1 MINYEDQ
8 LKILAARARCERT
21 PCVDVGSRVLCILNA
36 HQNQLVRISERPLM
50 WLAVLSS
57 AAAIPAAVLAIVA
70 YYTWVDPLFEI
81 SQAIA
86 WVMQ

>member
-1 MINYEDQ
+1 MRNQ
-8 LKILAARARCERT
+8 NLFQILAGRARGESPPR
-21 PCVDVGSRVLCILNA
+21 VDVVGRVISVLTAEQDRLN
-36 HQNQLVRISERPLM
+36 RITERPLM
-50 WLAVLSS
+50 WVAVFSS

>member
-1 MINYEDQ
+1 MRNENRFD
-8 LKILAARARCERT
+8 ILAARARSET
-21 PCVDVGSRVLCILNA
+21 PPRVDVAGRVIAILTA
-36 HQNQLVRISERPLM
+36 EQDRLDRMTERPLM

-86 WVMQ
+86 WVIQ

>member
-1 MINYEDQ
+1 MRNEERF
-8 LKILAARARCERT
+8 KILAARARGEK
-21 PCVDVGSRVLCILNA
+21 PPDVDVADRVITILTA
-36 HQNQLVRISERPLM
+36 EQDRLDRITERPFM
-50 WLAVLSS
+50 WVAVFSS

>member
-1 MINYEDQ
+1 MRNLNLFQ
-8 LKILAARARCERT
+8 ILAARARGDMPPR
-21 PCVDVGSRVLCILNA
+21 VDVAGRVISILTVEEDR
-36 HQNQLVRISERPLM
+36 LDRITERPLM

>member
-1 MINYEDQ
+1 MRNKDRFE
-8 LKILAARARCERT
+8 ILAVRARGET
-21 PCVDVGSRVLCILNA
+21 PPDLDVAGRVIAILTA
-36 HQNQLVRISERPLM
+36 EQDRLDRITERPLM
-50 WLAVLSS
+50 WLALFSS

>member
-1 MINYEDQ
+1 M
-8 LKILAARARCERT
+8 KILTARARSEASPR
-21 PCVDVGSRVLCILNA
+21 VDVGNKVLAILEA
-36 HQNQLVRISERPLM
+36 QQNNLVRISERPLM
-50 WLAVLSS
+50 WLAVFSS

>member
-1 MINYEDQ
+1 MRNEDRFE
-8 LKILAARARCERT
+8 ILATRARGET
-21 PCVDVGSRVLCILNA
+21 HPCVDVAGRVIAILTA
-36 HQNQLVRISERPLM
+36 EQDRLDRMTEKPLM

-57 AAAIPAAVLAIVA
+57 AAAVPAAVLAIVA

-86 WVMQ
+86 WVIQ

>member
-1 MINYEDQ
+1 MRNEDRFE
-8 LKILAARARCERT
+8 ILAARARGET
-21 PCVDVGSRVLCILNA
+21 PPRVDVAGRVISILTVEEDR
-36 HQNQLVRISERPLM
+36 LDRITERPLM
-50 WLAVLSS
+50 WVAVFSS

-70 YYTWVDPLFEI
+70 HYTWVNPLFEI

>member
-1 MINYEDQ
+1 MRNYN
-8 LKILAARARCERT
+8 LFHILADRARGDMPPR
-21 PCVDVGSRVLCILNA
+21 VDVAGRVISILTA
-36 HQNQLVRISERPLM
+36 EEDRLDRITERPLM

-57 AAAIPAAVLAIVA
+57 AAAVPAAVLAIVT

-86 WVMQ
+86 WVML

>member
-1 MINYEDQ
+1 MRNEDRFE
-8 LKILAARARCERT
+8 ILAARARGET
-21 PCVDVGSRVLCILNA
+21 PPGIDVAGRVIAILTA
-36 HQNQLVRISERPLM
+36 EQDRLDRLTEKPLM

-57 AAAIPAAVLAIVA
+57 AAAVPATVLAIVA

-86 WVMQ
+86 WVVQ

>member
-1 MINYEDQ
+1 MRNEDRFE
-8 LKILAARARCERT
+8 ILAARARGET
-21 PCVDVGSRVLCILNA
+21 PPRVDVAGRVISILTA
-36 HQNQLVRISERPLM
+36 EQDRLDRITERPLM
-50 WLAVLSS
+50 WVAVFSS
-57 AAAIPAAVLAIVA
+57 AAAIPAAILAIVA

>member
-1 MINYEDQ
+1 MINKDRFE
-8 LKILAARARCERT
+8 ILAVKARGEI
-21 PCVDVGSRVLCILNA
+21 PHGVDVADRVIAILTA
-36 HQNQLVRISERPLM
+36 EQDRLDRITERPLM
-50 WLAVLSS
+50 WVALFSS

>member
-1 MINYEDQ
+1 
-8 LKILAARARCERT
+8 
-21 PCVDVGSRVLCILNA
+21 
-36 HQNQLVRISERPLM
+36 M
-50 WLAVLSS
+50 WVAVFSS
-57 AAAIPAAVLAIVA
+57 AAAIPAAILAIVA

>member
-1 MINYEDQ
+1 MRNKDRFE
-8 LKILAARARCERT
+8 ILAAKARGET
-21 PCVDVGSRVLCILNA
+21 PPRVNVAGRVIANLTAEQDRLD
-36 HQNQLVRISERPLM
+36 RITERPLM
-50 WLAVLSS
+50 WVAVFSS
-57 AAAIPAAVLAIVA
+57 AAAIPAAVLAIFS